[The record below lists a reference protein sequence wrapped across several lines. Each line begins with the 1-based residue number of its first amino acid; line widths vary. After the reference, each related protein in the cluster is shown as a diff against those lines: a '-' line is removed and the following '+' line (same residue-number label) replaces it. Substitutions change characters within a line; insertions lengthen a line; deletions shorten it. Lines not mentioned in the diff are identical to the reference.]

1 MPAKSTTK
9 KQETAPQAEQTPAK
23 ASPEKVRLDDS
34 ALIRVKSNTFGT
46 LIYINKRT
54 GDKTE
59 WNGFG
64 DEQPMTMADLRAMR
78 GTQNAFFS
86 DNMIVIT
93 GCDDERY
100 PDAAPSDI
108 YDALLVSKYYK
119 NMLDPDRF
127 DTLFAMPD
135 AEIRERVGYLTG
147 NARLNLVVALNKA
160 VQSGQL
166 DSLRKIRLFEE
177 LLGCELAKPQ

>member
-9 KQETAPQAEQTPAK
+9 KQTATPQAEQAPTK
-23 ASPEKVRLDDS
+23 ASSEKMRLDDS

-54 GDKTE
+54 GDRTE
-59 WNGFG
+59 WSGFG
-64 DEQPMTMADLRAMR
+64 DEQLVTMADLRAMK

-93 GCDDERY
+93 GCQDPRY
-100 PDAAPSDI
+100 TDVTPGDI
-108 YDALLVSKYYK
+108 YDALLVSRYYK
-119 NMLDPDRF
+119 NILDPDRF
-127 DTLFAMPD
+127 DTIFSMSD
-135 AEIRERVGYLTG
+135 SEIRERVGYLTS
-147 NARLNLVVALNKA
+147 NAKLNLVVALNRA

-177 LLGCELAKPQ
+177 LLGCELAQPK

>member
-9 KQETAPQAEQTPAK
+9 KPEAAPKAEQAPAK
-23 ASPEKVRLDDS
+23 APAEKVRLDDS

-54 GDKTE
+54 GDRTE
-59 WNGFG
+59 WSGFG
-64 DEQPMTMADLRAMR
+64 DEQLVTMADLRAMK

-86 DNMIVIT
+86 DNMIVIV
-93 GCDDERY
+93 GCQDPRY
-100 PDAAPSDI
+100 SDVTPADI

-119 NMLDPDRF
+119 NILDPDRF
-127 DTLFAMPD
+127 DTIFSMPD
-135 AEIRERVGYLTG
+135 SEIRERVGYLTR
-147 NARLNLVVALNKA
+147 NAKLNLVVALNRA

-177 LLGCELAKPQ
+177 LLGCELAQPT